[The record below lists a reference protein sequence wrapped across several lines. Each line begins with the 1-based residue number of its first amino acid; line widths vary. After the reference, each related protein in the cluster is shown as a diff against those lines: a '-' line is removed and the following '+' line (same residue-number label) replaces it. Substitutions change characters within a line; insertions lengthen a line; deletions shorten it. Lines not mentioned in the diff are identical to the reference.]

1 MHARFF
7 TDIGPVRARNEDA
20 GGVYYNHTGQML
32 MVICDGMGG
41 HNAGNVA
48 SALVNEMLKTR
59 FEEENF
65 IEFEYAEGWLRNN
78 IAEINRELYK
88 QSHLDDDNH
97 GMGTTLVCALLYDD
111 HVVIAN
117 VGDSRAY
124 LINERELRQV
134 TSDHTFVNHLL
145 MAGGLTKE
153 EAKHHPQRNVIT
165 KVIGSDKRLHPDVN
179 IYDLNRYNYIMLT
192 SDGLT
197 DYVEETQIHDI
208 FKSAHLIHDIGSQL
222 IETAI
227 SNIAKDNV
235 SIVIAPLKG
244 GM

>member
-48 SALVNEMLKTR
+48 SALVNDMLKSR
-59 FEEENF
+59 FEDENF
-65 IEFEYAEGWLRNN
+65 IEIEYAESWLRNN

-88 QSHLDDDNH
+88 QSHLNDDNH

-124 LINERELRQV
+124 LINEQELRQV

-145 MAGGLTKE
+145 LAGGLTKE
-153 EAKHHPQRNVIT
+153 EAKYHPQRNVIT
-165 KVIGSDKRLHPDVN
+165 KVMGSDKRLHPDIFV
-179 IYDLNRYNYIMLT
+179 YDFNRYNYIMLT

-197 DYVEETQIHDI
+197 DYVEETQIFDI
-208 FKSAHLIHDIGSQL
+208 FKSTNQIEEMGSQL

-227 SNIAKDNV
+227 NNIAKDNI
-235 SIVIAPLKG
+235 SIVIASLKG

>member
-48 SALVNEMLKTR
+48 SALVNDMLKSR
-59 FEEENF
+59 FEDENF
-65 IEFEYAEGWLRNN
+65 IEFEYAESWLRNN

-88 QSHLDDDNH
+88 QSHLNDDNQ

-124 LINERELRQV
+124 LINERELRQA

-145 MAGGLTKE
+145 LAGGLTKE

-165 KVIGSDKRLHPDVN
+165 KVMGSDKRLHPDVFV
-179 IYDLNRYNYIMLT
+179 YDFNRYNYIMLT

-208 FKSAHLIHDIGSQL
+208 FKSINLIEEIGNQL

-227 SNIAKDNV
+227 NSTAKDNI
-235 SIVIAPLKG
+235 SIVIASLKG

>member
-1 MHARFF
+1 
-7 TDIGPVRARNEDA
+7 
-20 GGVYYNHTGQML
+20 

-41 HNAGNVA
+41 HNARNVA

-65 IEFEYAEGWLRNN
+65 IEFEYAEDWLRNN

-145 MAGGLTKE
+145 MAGGLTKKKQNTIRKE
-153 EAKHHPQRNVIT
+153 
-165 KVIGSDKRLHPDVN
+165 
-179 IYDLNRYNYIMLT
+179 M
-192 SDGLT
+192 
-197 DYVEETQIHDI
+197 
-208 FKSAHLIHDIGSQL
+208 
-222 IETAI
+222 
-227 SNIAKDNV
+227 
-235 SIVIAPLKG
+235 
-244 GM
+244 